1 MEFLCWLDYA
11 NRLAKECHVPEIVQ
25 NLAENVRVDL
35 FEMSIEPMI
44 SILDINIVGFM
55 LVLMAKIIRQIDAPT
70 FSDGERFSCTNSRAD
85 ENESNNNGNFL
96 IDRAGNMAGW
106 FSDYGGWR

>member
-70 FSDGERFSCTNSRAD
+70 FSDGEIQLFNSHA
-85 ENESNNNGNFL
+85 EK
-96 IDRAGNMAGW
+96 
-106 FSDYGGWR
+106 

>member
-11 NRLAKECHVPEIVQ
+11 NRLAKECPVPEIVRR
-25 NLAENVRVDL
+25 LAENIRIDL

-55 LVLMAKIIRQIDAPT
+55 LVLMAKIVRQIDAPE
-70 FSDGERFSCTNSRAD
+70 FCDGEYH
-85 ENESNNNGNFL
+85 L
-96 IDRAGNMAGW
+96 DRVSLRKE
-106 FSDYGGWR
+106 FYQI